1 MPAWST
7 SPRKLLLAADGRP
20 RSSRHWR
27 QRTPSTACA
36 AGCSGRACSTRPPT
50 TTSSGSAPGSSLPL
64 SKRRAWRLHRMGLR
78 RWTMC
83 FRGHKE
89 VAEMRMI
96 EAVRAA
102 ISEEMERDERV
113 LVMGEDVGRKGG
125 VFGAT
130 DGLYAKFG
138 EARVLDT
145 PLAESGIVGVA
156 IGAALNGL
164 IPIAEIQ
171 FADFIHPAFD
181 QIVSEAARTR
191 YRSNGDYSV
200 PIVIRPPFG
209 GGVHGGLYH
218 SQSIEAFYA
227 HVPGIKVVVPSMPA
241 DAHGLLKSAVRDP
254 DPVLFLEH
262 KKVYRL
268 VAEEVTDRDHLVPIG
283 PAVVR
288 REGTGLS
295 CFAWGLMTH
304 YCLQAAERLAADGI
318 SGEAVALRGLAPPDR
333 DTLLE
338 SVRKTGKAIVVY
350 EDNLTGGF
358 GAEIAAIISEHAF
371 ESLDGPVVRVAGP
384 DIPAMP
390 FNTPQEE
397 FFMPNPVKIAE
408 AMRKLAAY

>member
-1 MPAWST
+1 MP
-7 SPRKLLLAADGRP
+7 
-20 RSSRHWR
+20 
-27 QRTPSTACA
+27 
-36 AGCSGRACSTRPPT
+36 
-50 TTSSGSAPGSSLPL
+50 
-64 SKRRAWRLHRMGLR
+64 
-78 RWTMC
+78 
-83 FRGHKE
+83 
-89 VAEMRMI
+89 EMRMI
-96 EAVRAA
+96 EAVRTA
-102 ISEEMERDERV
+102 IAEEMERDSRV
-113 LVMGEDVGRKGG
+113 MVLGEDVGPKGG

-130 DGLYAKFG
+130 DGLYARFG

-145 PLAESGIVGVA
+145 PLAESAIIGVA

-191 YRSNGDYSV
+191 YRSNGDWSV
-200 PIVIRPPFG
+200 PMVIRTPFG

-227 HVPGIKVVVPSMPA
+227 HVPGLKVVVPSLPS
-241 DAHGLLKSAVRDP
+241 DAYGLLKSAIRDP

-268 VAEEVTDRDHLVPIG
+268 VTEEVPTGEHLLPIG

-288 REGTGLS
+288 RPGTRLS

-304 YCLQAAERLAADGI
+304 YCLEAAGQLGAEGI
-318 SGEAVALRGLAPPDR
+318 AVEVVDLRTLAPLDR
-333 DTLLE
+333 ETILD
-338 SVRKTGKAIVVY
+338 SVRRTGKAMIVH

-358 GAEIAAIISEHAF
+358 GAEVSAIISEHAF
-371 ESLDGPVVRVAGP
+371 EDLDGPVLRIAGP

-390 FNTPQEE
+390 FNSPQEE
-397 FFMPNPVKIAE
+397 FFMPSPEKIAD

>member
-1 MPAWST
+1 MP
-7 SPRKLLLAADGRP
+7 
-20 RSSRHWR
+20 
-27 QRTPSTACA
+27 
-36 AGCSGRACSTRPPT
+36 
-50 TTSSGSAPGSSLPL
+50 
-64 SKRRAWRLHRMGLR
+64 
-78 RWTMC
+78 
-83 FRGHKE
+83 
-89 VAEMRMI
+89 EMRMI
-96 EAVRAA
+96 EAVRSA
-102 ISEEMERDERV
+102 ITEEMERDEHVIV
-113 LVMGEDVGRKGG
+113 LGEDVGKKGG

-130 DGLYAKFG
+130 DGLYARFG

-164 IPIAEIQ
+164 IPVAEIQ

-191 YRSNGDYSV
+191 YRSNGDWSV
-200 PIVIRPPFG
+200 PIVIRTPYG

-218 SQSIEAFYA
+218 SQSIEGFYA
-227 HVPGIKVVVPSMPA
+227 HVPGLKVVVPSMPA
-241 DAHGLLKSAVRDP
+241 DAKGLLKAAIRDP

-268 VAEEVTDRDHLVPIG
+268 VAEEVPDGDHLVPIG

-288 REGTGLS
+288 RAGTNVS

-304 YCLQAAERLAADGI
+304 YCLEAAELVSGEGI
-318 SGEAVALRGLAPPDR
+318 SVEVVDLRTLAPLDR
-333 DTLLE
+333 DSILE

-358 GAEIAAIISEHAF
+358 GAEVSAIISEHAF
-371 ESLDGPVVRVAGP
+371 DDLDGPVVRVAAP

-390 FNTPQEE
+390 FNTPQED
-397 FFMPNPVKIAE
+397 FFMPNPDKIAK
-408 AMRKLAAY
+408 AIRKLAAY

>member
-1 MPAWST
+1 
-7 SPRKLLLAADGRP
+7 
-20 RSSRHWR
+20 
-27 QRTPSTACA
+27 
-36 AGCSGRACSTRPPT
+36 
-50 TTSSGSAPGSSLPL
+50 
-64 SKRRAWRLHRMGLR
+64 
-78 RWTMC
+78 
-83 FRGHKE
+83 
-89 VAEMRMI
+89 MRMI

-102 ISEEMERDERV
+102 IGEEMERDDRV

-130 DGLYAKFG
+130 DGLYARFG
-138 EARVLDT
+138 EARVLDP
-145 PLAESGIVGVA
+145 PLAESAIVGVA
-156 IGAALNGL
+156 MGAALNGL

-191 YRSNGDYSV
+191 YRSNGDWSV
-200 PIVIRPPFG
+200 PIVIRTPFG

-227 HVPGIKVVVPSMPA
+227 HVPGLKVVVPSMPA
-241 DAHGLLKSAVRDP
+241 DAHGLLKSAIRDP

-268 VAEEVTDRDHLVPIG
+268 VAEEVPDGEHLVPIG

-288 REGTGLS
+288 RAGTSMS

-304 YCLQAAERLAADGI
+304 YCLEAAAQLQTEGLSVEVVD
-318 SGEAVALRGLAPPDR
+318 LRTLAPLDR
-333 DTLLE
+333 ETILL
-338 SVRKTGKAIVVY
+338 SVRKRGQAIVV
-350 EDNLTGGF
+350 
-358 GAEIAAIISEHAF
+358 HACAD
-371 ESLDGPVVRVAGP
+371 LDGPVARVAAQ

-397 FFMPNPVKIAE
+397 FFMPNPHKIAE
-408 AMRKLAAY
+408 AMRKLAA

>member
-1 MPAWST
+1 MK
-7 SPRKLLLAADGRP
+7 PRTNESGASARA
-20 RSSRHWR
+20 
-27 QRTPSTACA
+27 PS
-36 AGCSGRACSTRPPT
+36 
-50 TTSSGSAPGSSLPL
+50 
-64 SKRRAWRLHRMGLR
+64 LR

-83 FRGHKE
+83 GRGIHA

-130 DGLYAKFG
+130 DGLYARFG
-138 EARVLDT
+138 EARVLDM

-200 PIVIRPPFG
+200 PIVIRTPFG
-209 GGVHGGLYH
+209 GGVHGCLYH

-227 HVPGIKVVVPSMPA
+227 HVPGLKVVVPSMPA
-241 DAHGLLKSAVRDP
+241 DAKGLLKSAIRDP

-262 KKVYRL
+262 KKEYR
-268 VAEEVTDRDHLVPIG
+268 
-283 PAVVR
+283 
-288 REGTGLS
+288 
-295 CFAWGLMTH
+295 
-304 YCLQAAERLAADGI
+304 
-318 SGEAVALRGLAPPDR
+318 
-333 DTLLE
+333 
-338 SVRKTGKAIVVY
+338 
-350 EDNLTGGF
+350 
-358 GAEIAAIISEHAF
+358 
-371 ESLDGPVVRVAGP
+371 
-384 DIPAMP
+384 
-390 FNTPQEE
+390 
-397 FFMPNPVKIAE
+397 
-408 AMRKLAAY
+408 